1 MEQVGE
7 ELAQATEQTREVLD
21 AEAQRLK
28 EGLDNEAQRISR
40 NVKKVA
46 KKFPKTL
53 GAGAIVAAVVDE
65 NVLTGGHGAWDIHR
79 NEDDET
85 DDDEVY
91 IDVQANQS
99 LEDQMKLGNEWRVP
113 PAGGAVR
120 VVADATGFAYSIDLH
135 LRVRVRKLF
144 DLDTQRL
151 KFNAQLTITVEWL
164 VDEKGYASYENFWK
178 DYKPQLMLPT
188 CRASRGDVLKNA
200 SVHRT
205 ARQYAGRM
213 GPTRRAHHFSCEI
226 TDIFE
231 FMQPFDMRNFPFDT
245 QGLELRFESPPVEMA
260 NYSPCT
266 FGARLRPP
274 HHDTAHRRCG
284 GRLVAFQR
292 H

>member
-21 AEAQRLK
+21 AEAQRLRK
-28 EGLDNEAQRISR
+28 AWITKRSVSVETSKGREKI
-40 NVKKVA
+40 
-46 KKFPKTL
+46 PKNI

-188 CRASRGDVLKNA
+188 CRASRHVLQNA

-213 GPTRRAHHFSCEI
+213 GPTRRAHHW
-226 TDIFE
+226 
-231 FMQPFDMRNFPFDT
+231 
-245 QGLELRFESPPVEMA
+245 
-260 NYSPCT
+260 
-266 FGARLRPP
+266 
-274 HHDTAHRRCG
+274 
-284 GRLVAFQR
+284 
-292 H
+292 